1 MYNIN
6 RKGAK
11 ISPLLSGKI
20 DQYEYLT
27 GVEIFLM
34 IKVELQNK
42 LRLLTLIQEKLLKN
56 KKKQMKIQMK
66 S

>member
-6 RKGAK
+6 RKKAK

-27 GVEIFLM
+27 GEERLLM
-34 IKVELQNK
+34 IKAK
-42 LRLLTLIQEKLLKN
+42 L
-56 KKKQMKIQMK
+56 
-66 S
+66 

>member
-27 GVEIFLM
+27 GEEIFLM
-34 IKVELQNK
+34 IKVELQSK
-42 LRLLTLIQEKLLKN
+42 LSLLTLIQEKLLKN
-56 KKKQMKIQMK
+56 K
-66 S
+66 